1 MHLTSAEGYQDA
13 NIAFLTIKTINEIWV
28 SMKDI
33 GSGIG
38 VKNIS
43 DLVLK
48 EIHGICET
56 KNPTKEQ
63 VNEYKMT
70 ERKIYKKFDNL
81 SEKELNTKNNKKA
94 YVRSNVMTT
103 IIKRFRGEKTRDIR
117 AIDGFRKK
125 IMIPDSEIPKCPEF
139 EVKSKI
145 GKIFKKHSPLEEYYV
160 RIYEIDP
167 LFYKHY
173 QKNPK
178 KQKQVDR
185 SGCKYILF
193 RKLMFILI
201 IFYQQQKLVKKG
213 ILTEILFLKKKEKKH
228 QKKKRGCS
236 FIRINTSNAK
246 NGYDLDYLI
255 GNIEAFIDEFKNEK
269 IKELED
275 KIKTEQ
281 STKFIIILKK

>member
-1 MHLTSAEGYQDA
+1 M
-13 NIAFLTIKTINEIWV
+13 
-28 SMKDI
+28 
-33 GSGIG
+33 G

-48 EIHGICET
+48 EIYGICET
-56 KNPTKEQ
+56 KNPTKKQ

-70 ERKIYKKFDNL
+70 KRQIYKKFTNL
-81 SEKELNTKNNKKA
+81 SEKELNTKNNKKT
-94 YVRSNVMTT
+94 YVRNDVMTT
-103 IIKRFRGEKTRDIR
+103 IIKRCRGEKTRGIR

-193 RKLMFILI
+193 RKLMFISI
-201 IFYQQQKLVKKG
+201 IFY
-213 ILTEILFLKKKEKKH
+213 
-228 QKKKRGCS
+228 
-236 FIRINTSNAK
+236 
-246 NGYDLDYLI
+246 
-255 GNIEAFIDEFKNEK
+255 
-269 IKELED
+269 
-275 KIKTEQ
+275 
-281 STKFIIILKK
+281 